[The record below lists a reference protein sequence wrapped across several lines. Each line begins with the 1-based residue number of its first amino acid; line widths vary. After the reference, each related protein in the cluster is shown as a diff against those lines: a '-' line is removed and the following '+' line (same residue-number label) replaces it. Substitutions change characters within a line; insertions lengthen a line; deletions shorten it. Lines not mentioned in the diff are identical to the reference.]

1 MIYNYIKKQK
11 DKGDEFM
18 DYEEFLI
25 KFRNISQDRLNEI
38 ANEVVGYFVTDR
50 DDIIRCS
57 ENKGISMDEMTIEE
71 VLDYYREEL
80 ADKVLEQIDS
90 EFDLFPANEKF
101 PSVDE
106 LPRDLSNII
115 KELADSAVP
124 TKNIE
129 KQFDEIL
136 SELRESEEDKHIMKD
151 PWRGTGMSQKD
162 FI

>member
-1 MIYNYIKKQK
+1 
-11 DKGDEFM
+11 M